1 MRPVTHDADNAVA
14 SGEFEEFGPELEA
27 LLDAARD
34 LASTLELP
42 RLLEVLLDHMK
53 RLVDYNG
60 TSIWELQGHE
70 LTFLGFRGPNA
81 FNQDVAR
88 TVRFQTPAM
97 GPHWSRLTAGEPIR
111 MRDIWDDSDVAQMFR
126 RVVGAARCVLSST

>member
-1 MRPVTHDADNAVA
+1 MRQATDDPDNAVA
-14 SGEFEEFGPELEA
+14 PGDLDEFGPEIEA

-60 TSIWELQGHE
+60 TSIWELQGDE
-70 LTFLGFRGPNA
+70 LTCLGFRGPNA

-88 TVRFQTPAM
+88 TVRFQTPTM
-97 GPHWSRLTAGEPIR
+97 EPHWSRLAAGEPIR